1 MKYEFRK
8 DEHLHLLDGRALT
21 GTSSVSGVLA
31 KNLTW
36 WAAELAAVECLEVGE
51 KIPTIREEYLEAAG
65 KPGLEKKKAIDAL
78 CKKYPVFKA
87 ARFAHFAKKNDSAKK
102 GTDLHSEL
110 EHFVRSEMGKTKEK
124 DFDPKIQPFIDWSRA
139 NVEQFIASEAN
150 CYSERLWVGGIVDCV
165 ARMKDG
171 KLAIVDFKSA
181 KAAYTGHFI
190 QCAGYAIQIEEN
202 GLFNE
207 TGTANKKLEGKIEKL
222 IVVPFGSPEVVPEVR
237 EFLAVDEFKKGFE
250 QATFLYRLIALDETI
265 KEN

>member
-1 MKYEFRK
+1 MIYKFDNE
-8 DEHLHLLDGRALT
+8 EHLHLLDGKALT
-21 GTSSVSGVLA
+21 GTSSVGNVLA

-36 WAAELAAVECLEVGE
+36 WAAELSAIECLEVGE
-51 KIPTIREEYLEAAG
+51 QIPTIRAEYEEACASG
-65 KPGLEKKKAIDAL
+65 DKKKAIDAL
-78 CKKYPVFKA
+78 QKKYPLFKK

-102 GTDLHSEL
+102 GTDLHAQL
-110 EHFVRSEMGKTKEK
+110 ENWVKWKMGKCKLELY
-124 DFDPKIQPFIDWSRA
+124 DPKIEPFIKWA
-139 NVEQFIASEAN
+139 NENVKEFIASEAN

-165 ARMKDG
+165 ARMNDG

-190 QCAGYAIQIEEN
+190 QCAGYALQLEEN

-222 IVVPFGSPEVVPEVR
+222 IVVPFGAPEIVPEVR

-250 QATFLYRLIALDETI
+250 QATFLYRLIALDENI
-265 KEN
+265 KES